1 MDIPQEIDDYIK
13 ETIEDSLGLQI
24 STQSLQLKLCS
35 VEEAQRRLRD
45 KCLFLLSKFKEKDR
59 IIERS
64 KAEANM
70 NAVALKRFVEENQK
84 LSSECANLLTQCNKW
99 ERECSL
105 YDHDREALMDFGNEA
120 DERAKEAETRVHEL
134 EEELGKLTEELRFY
148 KQRYESQG
156 IDSSS
161 EGTTLE
167 ENLLESV
174 LATLICKDEVMPGR
188 AFLESNNPLESCQRL
203 LKMWNRLRPS
213 TQKVLSLAAEVK
225 TLEKDKEHLRMNLST
240 AEEEVKVLFEENKI
254 LDEENKRLLR
264 QYHKEKNLH
273 GSGSGGKHTGSAS
286 SKTNKRKSSP
296 KICSPIEK
304 KIDFTDLDSARK
316 PLSPLRYN
324 SPDSRMHKSGFTDSF
339 SEATLSMHNKTR
351 NRGLAFVSMASP
363 EEALAALNN
372 LESYELEGRTLRL
385 NYAKPKKKKSV
396 IPQKPKPVPA
406 FNLFVAN
413 LSYEARAKHLK
424 EFFSSEGANVV
435 SYEVIFHDNPRK
447 SSGYGCHSNPRK
459 SLMQPCLLSKGR

>member
-24 STQSLQLKLCS
+24 PTQSLQLKLRS
-35 VEEAQRRLRD
+35 AEEAQRRLRD
-45 KCLFLLSKFKEKDR
+45 RCLFLLSKLKEKDR

-84 LSSECANLLTQCNKW
+84 LAAECTNLLTQCNKW
-99 ERECSL
+99 EKECSL

-120 DERAKEAETRVHEL
+120 DERAKEAEIRVHEL
-134 EEELGKLTEELRFY
+134 EDELGKLTEELRFY
-148 KQRYESQG
+148 KYRCETQG
-156 IDSSS
+156 IDSPS

-174 LATLICKDEVMPGR
+174 LATLICKDEVMSGR
-188 AFLESNNPLESCQRL
+188 AFLEENNSLESLQRL

-225 TLEKDKEHLRMNLST
+225 TLEKDKEHLRMNLSK
-240 AEEEVKVLFEENKI
+240 AEEEVKVLFEENNI
-254 LDEENKRLLR
+254 LDKENKRLLR

-273 GSGSGGKHTGSAS
+273 VSGGTHTGSTSA
-286 SKTNKRKSSP
+286 KTNKRKSSP

-316 PLSPLRYN
+316 PLSPLLYN
-324 SPDSRMHKSGFTDSF
+324 SPDSRMHK
-339 SEATLSMHNKTR
+339 
-351 NRGLAFVSMASP
+351 
-363 EEALAALNN
+363 
-372 LESYELEGRTLRL
+372 
-385 NYAKPKKKKSV
+385 
-396 IPQKPKPVPA
+396 
-406 FNLFVAN
+406 
-413 LSYEARAKHLK
+413 
-424 EFFSSEGANVV
+424 
-435 SYEVIFHDNPRK
+435 
-447 SSGYGCHSNPRK
+447 
-459 SLMQPCLLSKGR
+459 